1 MEEISRA
8 SGAIGL
14 SYGAATN
21 LCINQINR
29 NGNEEQKKK
38 YLPKVYFIFIGVKCS
53 FSGLSYCFRIRIEYI
68 SYNFFSYNMFWTYID
83 NMENLR
89 SEFPKIAFRP
99 KLNKTLIKGAS
110 FNV

>member
-1 MEEISRA
+1 
-8 SGAIGL
+8 
-14 SYGAATN
+14 
-21 LCINQINR
+21 
-29 NGNEEQKKK
+29 
-38 YLPKVYFIFIGVKCS
+38 
-53 FSGLSYCFRIRIEYI
+53 LSYCFRIRIEYI

-99 KLNKTLIKGAS
+99 KLNKTLIKGGS